1 LSGASPFLG
10 EDQQETYH
18 NITAVNYQF
27 DKEYF
32 SNTSDLAMDFIKKL
46 FVKNP
51 RKRATVDE
59 CLNHPWIRPKGHNEE
74 QERKSAVININN
86 FKAFMARKRW
96 KQSMRVVSLC
106 NRLSKS
112 MLLRKSTDT
121 LGSRNTLDEE
131 KAKLSSLAESKEETA
146 SCLPTKQIGVRSD
159 SVVPACSDNAV
170 DLPSASS
177 ACVTNILYKPADIGV
192 TNTQVFEVSSDS
204 NTKECMSPSSDDILK
219 ENNVSELQ
227 ALTNAVE
234 NKVPE
239 IQALTNIVENIVPEK
254 QALTNIVENKVP
266 EKQAL
271 TNIVENKVPE
281 KQALTNTG
289 ENKVP
294 EKQALTNT
302 GENKVPEKQALT
314 NIVEN
319 KVPEKQALT
328 NIVENKV
335 PEKQVLTNS
344 VETNMLEKQAL
355 STEME
360 NNVLQT
366 AFASTKHHSSE
377 IKSFMVT
384 INHSALDSKTLSP
397 DIDKSTSEKN
407 DLSVKLIGQACNCVV
422 VDHNLNPV
430 LTGLAFDQTAH
441 CQVCQA
447 QSDHSHACIV
457 KVIGCHTLS
466 NCSAQLNTEQCC
478 PASADHTLVPPV
490 TNSS

>member
-1 LSGASPFLG
+1 MCHFSVPRLSGASPFLG

-32 SNTSDLAMDFIKKL
+32 SNTSDLAKDFIKKL

-159 SVVPACSDNAV
+159 SVVPACSDKAV

-192 TNTQVFEVSSDS
+192 TNTKVFEVSSDS

-219 ENNVSELQ
+219 ENN
-227 ALTNAVE
+227 
-234 NKVPE
+234 
-239 IQALTNIVENIVPEK
+239 
-254 QALTNIVENKVP
+254 
-266 EKQAL
+266 
-271 TNIVENKVPE
+271 
-281 KQALTNTG
+281 G

-314 NIVEN
+314 NSVETN
-319 KVPEKQALT
+319 MLEKQA
-328 NIVENKV
+328 
-335 PEKQVLTNS
+335 LTNS

>member
-1 LSGASPFLG
+1 
-10 EDQQETYH
+10 
-18 NITAVNYQF
+18 
-27 DKEYF
+27 
-32 SNTSDLAMDFIKKL
+32 
-46 FVKNP
+46 
-51 RKRATVDE
+51 
-59 CLNHPWIRPKGHNEE
+59 
-74 QERKSAVININN
+74 
-86 FKAFMARKRW
+86 
-96 KQSMRVVSLC
+96 
-106 NRLSKS
+106 
-112 MLLRKSTDT
+112 
-121 LGSRNTLDEE
+121 
-131 KAKLSSLAESKEETA
+131 KAKLSSLAESKEEAA
-146 SCLPTKQIGVRSD
+146 SCLPTKQIVVRSD

-177 ACVTNILYKPADIGV
+177 ACVPNILYKPADIGV

-204 NTKECMSPSSDDILK
+204 NTEECMSPSFDDILK
-219 ENNVSELQ
+219 ENNVCELQ
-227 ALTNAVE
+227 ALTSA
-234 NKVPE
+234 
-239 IQALTNIVENIVPEK
+239 A
-254 QALTNIVENKVP
+254 ENKVP

-271 TNIVENKVPE
+271 INIVENKVPE

-314 NIVEN
+314 NTVEN
-319 KVPEKQALT
+319 NVPEKQALT
-328 NIVENKV
+328 NTGENKVLEKQALTNTVENNV
-335 PEKQVLTNS
+335 PEKQAFTNS

-384 INHSALDSKTLSP
+384 INRSALDSKTLSP

-407 DLSVKLIGQACNCVV
+407 DLSAKLIGQACNCVV

>member
-1 LSGASPFLG
+1 
-10 EDQQETYH
+10 
-18 NITAVNYQF
+18 
-27 DKEYF
+27 
-32 SNTSDLAMDFIKKL
+32 
-46 FVKNP
+46 
-51 RKRATVDE
+51 
-59 CLNHPWIRPKGHNEE
+59 
-74 QERKSAVININN
+74 
-86 FKAFMARKRW
+86 
-96 KQSMRVVSLC
+96 
-106 NRLSKS
+106 
-112 MLLRKSTDT
+112 
-121 LGSRNTLDEE
+121 

-177 ACVTNILYKPADIGV
+177 ACVINILYKPADIGV

-239 IQALTNIVENIVPEK
+239 K

-271 TNIVENKVPE
+271 TNIVENI
-281 KQALTNTG
+281 
-289 ENKVP
+289 
-294 EKQALTNT
+294 
-302 GENKVPEKQALT
+302 VPEKQALT

-319 KVPEKQALT
+319 NVPEKQA
-328 NIVENKV
+328 
-335 PEKQVLTNS
+335 LTNS

>member
-1 LSGASPFLG
+1 MCHFSVPRLSGASPFLG

-32 SNTSDLAMDFIKKL
+32 SNTSDLAKDFIKKL

-159 SVVPACSDNAV
+159 SVVPACSDKAV

-192 TNTQVFEVSSDS
+192 TNTKVFEVSSDS

-219 ENNVSELQ
+219 ENNG
-227 ALTNAVE
+227 
-234 NKVPE
+234 
-239 IQALTNIVENIVPEK
+239 
-254 QALTNIVENKVP
+254 
-266 EKQAL
+266 
-271 TNIVENKVPE
+271 ENKVPE

-335 PEKQVLTNS
+335 PEKQALTNS